1 MSNYTIK
8 SGLKNATGANKIQF
22 IKKNGLAN
30 LKSEVDKL
38 DIDKLE
44 NLPSGW
50 STLKSK
56 VDKLDVDKLKAV
68 RGDFKKYNDV
78 VKRLY
83 IMNWLKKIMSLDW
96 LNCSKFIKTS
106 YASELAQKIDY
117 DHKIN
122 EIEGKIL
129 SITDL
134 ATITELNDI
143 KNKMSNVS
151 TLFKKADDNTKIS
164 DIWKKYFPTFDY
176 NKFTNEIVEGK
187 MKNEKIT

>member
-1 MSNYTIK
+1 
-8 SGLKNATGANKIQF
+8 
-22 IKKNGLAN
+22 
-30 LKSEVDKL
+30 
-38 DIDKLE
+38 
-44 NLPSGW
+44 
-50 STLKSK
+50 
-56 VDKLDVDKLKAV
+56 
-68 RGDFKKYNDV
+68 
-78 VKRLY
+78 
-83 IMNWLKKIMSLDW
+83 MNWLKKIMSLDQ

-143 KNKMSNVS
+143 KNKMSKVS

-164 DIWKKYFPTFDY
+164 DIWEKYFPTFDY
-176 NKFTNEIVEGK
+176 DKFTNKRVEGK
-187 MKNEKIT
+187 IKNEKIT

>member
-1 MSNYTIK
+1 
-8 SGLKNATGANKIQF
+8 
-22 IKKNGLAN
+22 
-30 LKSEVDKL
+30 
-38 DIDKLE
+38 
-44 NLPSGW
+44 
-50 STLKSK
+50 
-56 VDKLDVDKLKAV
+56 
-68 RGDFKKYNDV
+68 
-78 VKRLY
+78 
-83 IMNWLKKIMSLDW
+83 MNWLKKIMSLDQ

-176 NKFTNEIVEGK
+176 NKFTNETVEGK

>member
-56 VDKLDVDKLKAV
+56 VDKLDVDKLKTV

-83 IMNWLKKIMSLDW
+83 IMNWLKKIMSLD
-96 LNCSKFIKTS
+96 
-106 YASELAQKIDY
+106 
-117 DHKIN
+117 
-122 EIEGKIL
+122 
-129 SITDL
+129 
-134 ATITELNDI
+134 
-143 KNKMSNVS
+143 
-151 TLFKKADDNTKIS
+151 
-164 DIWKKYFPTFDY
+164 
-176 NKFTNEIVEGK
+176 
-187 MKNEKIT
+187 

>member
-1 MSNYTIK
+1 M
-8 SGLKNATGANKIQF
+8 
-22 IKKNGLAN
+22 
-30 LKSEVDKL
+30 
-38 DIDKLE
+38 
-44 NLPSGW
+44 
-50 STLKSK
+50 
-56 VDKLDVDKLKAV
+56 
-68 RGDFKKYNDV
+68 
-78 VKRLY
+78 
-83 IMNWLKKIMSLDW
+83 
-96 LNCSKFIKTS
+96 NCSKLIKTS
-106 YASELAQKIDY
+106 YTSELAQKKIDY
-117 DHKIN
+117 DHKVK

-151 TLFKKADDNTKIS
+151 TLFKKADENTKIS